1 MDAAS
6 RALVQRHSLDRFL
19 PGELLDTL
27 RREEWEPGERIIHAG
42 DPVRHLRFLVQGR
55 AKASLPM
62 RNGESHLA
70 AFFRPLE
77 VLGEVELFSFERYSL
92 DVQALTGCTC
102 LSLAASAVRASSER
116 SARLFMYLCGRLGTK
131 LRARVTADAVN
142 LRYPVATRLAGYLL
156 DATDRRG
163 WALGTEDLGE
173 VASFLG
179 ASYRQLS
186 RVVRRFRAEGILDR
200 TRGRIRVVDRARLVP
215 LAVDRLP

>member
-1 MDAAS
+1 MDATA
-6 RALVQRHSLDRFL
+6 RALAQRHSLDRVL
-19 PGELLDTL
+19 PAELLAAL
-27 RREEWEPGERIIHAG
+27 RLERWEHGERIIRAG

-55 AKASLPM
+55 AKASLPL

-92 DVQALTGCTC
+92 DVQALTECTC
-102 LSLAASAVRASSER
+102 LALGASAVRASAER
-116 SARLFMYLCGRLGTK
+116 GARLFMYLCGRLGTK

-163 WALGTEDLGE
+163 WALGTDDLGE
-173 VASFLG
+173 IASFLG

-200 TRGRIRVVDRARLVP
+200 ARGRIRVLDRARLVP